1 MQKREYTISGL
12 ENMILCGE
20 TLKALGELPECCAD
34 LIFTSPEPFQ
44 PGGKRVVFEEYEE
57 YLDYMR
63 EVIRACKR
71 VLQEGRFFVITASH
85 ILVPRAKRK
94 EASVRIPVPFDLH
107 RIFME
112 EGFAF
117 VDDII
122 WQKPDGSSWMTGRG
136 SRFSADRNP
145 LQYKPQPVT
154 EYLMVY
160 RKSPEVLI
168 DHFIRNHPD
177 RSVVEASRIPDGY
190 EKTNIWRIE
199 QDKEEKFPQRFPLE
213 LASKVVQYYSFKQ
226 DVVLDPFA
234 GIGITARAA
243 ANQERRFCMIEKS
256 PAVAEYMADDLLL
269 RGSNFIH
276 PFTFTWKELETT

>member
-1 MQKREYTISGL
+1 MQKREYTISSL
-12 ENMILCGE
+12 ENTLLCGD
-20 TLKALGELPECCAD
+20 TLKALEELPECCAD
-34 LIFTSPEPFQ
+34 LIFTSPEPFD
-44 PGGKRVVFEEYEE
+44 PKGKKGRYE
-57 YLDYMR
+57 DYMGYLAYMR
-63 EVIRACKR
+63 SVICACKR
-71 VLQEGRFFVITASH
+71 VLQDGRFFVITASH
-85 ILVPRAKRK
+85 ILLPRTKRM

-117 VDDII
+117 MDDII

-160 RKSPEVLI
+160 RKNPDVLI
-168 DHFIRNHPD
+168 DHFLRNHPD
-177 RSVVEASRIPDGY
+177 RRIVEESRIPDGY
-190 EKTNIWRIE
+190 EKTNIWKISLDR
-199 QDKEEKFPQRFPLE
+199 EEKFPQRFPME
-213 LASKVVQYYSFKQ
+213 LAAKVVQYYSFKQ

-243 ANQERRFCMIEKS
+243 AGQERRFCMIEEN
-256 PAVAEYMADDLLL
+256 PAVAEYMADDLAL

-276 PFTFTWKELETT
+276 PFTFAWKEV